1 MSEQSGDGFCLKT
14 VHFQAQEMRIML
26 SQDNNPSSSRRS
38 KSPGRAILSILS
50 ATTLAF
56 MGLLATTTQLQWK
69 LPSLGADE
77 LAPVKVTSANTKATQ
92 AFTALAVKM
101 TSQKRQQQALP
112 STRISA
118 LTQKDEVFQGSKA
131 TPTPLVPPSSTLRR
145 VIKQP
150 GNNII
155 IDQLPGN
162 RKIPVSSDGMPEFYK
177 VVLEPNG
184 KMTELGLIQHKARA
198 NYGYDQ
204 QDIFTGE
211 VPDGAYVIH
220 CQRVKGSII
229 RPMCWRELQVSDDQ
243 WVQYRFPRAQLKDW
257 WKIEQQVRA
266 NIG

>member
-1 MSEQSGDGFCLKT
+1 
-14 VHFQAQEMRIML
+14 MRIML

-38 KSPGRAILSILS
+38 KSAGRTILSGFS

-77 LAPVKVTSANTKATQ
+77 ITSVKVTSANTKATQ

-101 TSQKRQQQALP
+101 TSQKQQQQALP
-112 STRISA
+112 STRLAA
-118 LTQKDEVFQGSKA
+118 LAQKDEAFKEPRA
-131 TPTPLVPPSSTLRR
+131 TPAQAATPASTPRR
-145 VIKQP
+145 AIKQP

-162 RKIPVSSDGMPEFYK
+162 RKIPVSSDGMPEFYQ

-184 KMTELGLIQHKARA
+184 KMTELGLMQRKARE

-211 VPDGAYVIH
+211 VPDGAYVLH
-220 CQRVKGSII
+220 CQRAKGSIV